1 MVTVITLQA
10 FVTSIFSSYA
20 VTSTDERLFGI
31 SLYLLLFV
39 LSQPFQFFIMIDAVR
54 LFILSYTV
62 NISIILCLDLSSKYD
77 RSDSSRFI

>member
-62 NISIILCLDLSSKYD
+62 TMSII
-77 RSDSSRFI
+77 